1 MRGWRI
7 WRISLGRPSSPRRGP
22 RCRWWSV
29 GNLESG
35 PMADPVADSVADVDT
50 PLSTPETA
58 SPSSDPITKW
68 LLMVAVLV
76 FFMVLVG
83 GFVRLSR
90 AGLSITEWDPV
101 TGVVPPIGHDAWV
114 NSFAQYQKTPEFRLV
129 NSTMTLGEYQRI
141 FYIEWAH
148 RLIARLA
155 GLAVVVPLIWMMWK
169 RRLSLRASLPYWG
182 VAALFGVQGLI
193 GWLMV
198 SSGLQNRPS
207 VSHYRLTIHLLT
219 AGTLLALVLW
229 MAWNRLDRDRPPR
242 SAPPRAA
249 LMSRILLAAVVVQ
262 IAFGGLVAGLK
273 AGLISDTWP
282 LMNGAFLPRG
292 ALSQLTEALGAHWF
306 HRWFAFVVASLIVA
320 TAGVILGDR
329 RSDVSLR
336 RAAIGLLAGV
346 ALQISLGISLVL
358 TGVPRWS
365 ALAHQGTGVAIFV
378 VSLFVV
384 HATREPAPQVVAAGS
399 ATVDLDLGDTRTSA
413 ATPA

>member
-1 MRGWRI
+1 
-7 WRISLGRPSSPRRGP
+7 
-22 RCRWWSV
+22 
-29 GNLESG
+29 
-35 PMADPVADSVADVDT
+35 
-50 PLSTPETA
+50 
-58 SPSSDPITKW
+58 
-68 LLMVAVLV
+68 MVAVLV

-114 NSFAQYQKTPEFRLV
+114 NSFAQYQKTPEFHLV

-148 RLIARLA
+148 RLVARLA
-155 GLAVVVPLIWMMWK
+155 GLAVVLPLIWMMWK
-169 RRLSLRASLPYWG
+169 RRLGLRDSLPYWG
-182 VAALFGVQGLI
+182 IAALFGVQGLI

-198 SSGLQNRPS
+198 SSGLQERPS

-229 MAWNRLDRDRPPR
+229 MAWNRMDRDRPPR

-249 LMSRILLAAVVVQ
+249 PLSRVLLAAVVVQ

-282 LMNGAFLPRG
+282 LMNGTFLPRG

-306 HRWFAFVVASLIVA
+306 HRWFAFVVASLVVA
-320 TAGVILGDR
+320 TAGVILGDS
-329 RSDVSLR
+329 RSDASLR
-336 RAAIGLLAGV
+336 RAAMGLLGGV
-346 ALQISLGISLVL
+346 VVQISLGISLVL

-365 ALAHQGTGVAIFV
+365 ALAHQGTGVGIFV
-378 VSLFVV
+378 VTLFVV
-384 HATREPAPQVVAAGS
+384 HATRTPASSLAPS
-399 ATVDLDLGDTRTSA
+399 APAKLDLDLGETRSSA
-413 ATPA
+413 PSVV